1 MGICIS
7 ELLIVKN
14 VQYFALEMFL
24 LQILALFC
32 ISKKVNVKITTYM
45 QNFKSGTYIN
55 QGYYKSFQPTNI
67 NKKWVLD
74 DMELIHLLSKAD
86 RQLGRLDMYSE
97 HIPDIDLFISMHVL
111 KEATQSSKIEGTQTN
126 MEEALLD
133 KKDVSHENRDDWEEV
148 QNYISAMHNA
158 IEMLGK
164 LPFSSRL
171 IRETHKTLLQGVR
184 GEHKLPGV
192 FRTSQNWI
200 GGASIDDAV
209 FIPPVH
215 TSINELMGDLEN
227 FAHNTEVYFPD
238 LLKIAIIHYQ
248 FETIHPF
255 LDGNGRVG
263 RLLITLYLVD
273 KDILKKPILYLS
285 DFFERNKTLYYDNL
299 MKARTHDDIVQ
310 WLKFFLVGVIETAKK
325 GVETFDAIL
334 KLKQNSELNIQT
346 LGIRANNAQKIIQYL
361 FKHPMLDVDKIV
373 EITEVSKRTAYHLIN
388 DLEELGILKEIT
400 GGKRDKLFTFDSYL
414 NLFK

>member
-1 MGICIS
+1 M
-7 ELLIVKN
+7 K
-14 VQYFALEMFL
+14 
-24 LQILALFC
+24 
-32 ISKKVNVKITTYM
+32 
-45 QNFKSGTYIN
+45 NFKAGTYIN
-55 QGYYKSFQPTNI
+55 QGYYKSFQPELI
-67 NKKWVLD
+67 NKQWLMD
-74 DMELIHLLSKAD
+74 DMELMQLLSKAD

-133 KKDVSHENRDDWEEV
+133 KEDVSHEKRDDWEEV
-148 QNYISAMHNA
+148 QNYIAAMQQA
-158 IEMLGK
+158 IAMLGK

-171 IRETHKTLLQGVR
+171 IKETHKTLLQGVR

-192 FRTSQNWI
+192 FRSSQNWI
-200 GGASIDDAV
+200 GGASISDAV

-215 TSINELMGDLEN
+215 TSINDLMSDLEN
-227 FAHNTEVYFPD
+227 FAHNNETYFPD

-285 DFFERNKTLYYDNL
+285 DFFERNKELYYDNL
-299 MKARTHDDIVQ
+299 MKVRTKDDIVQ
-310 WLKFFLVGVIETAKK
+310 WLKFFLVGVVETAKK

-334 KLKQNSELNIQT
+334 KLKTTTELDIQT
-346 LGIRANNAQKIIQYL
+346 LKTRANNAQKIIQHL
-361 FKHPMLDVDKIV
+361 FKRPMIEVNKV
-373 EITEVSKRTAYHLIN
+373 MEITGVSKRTAYHLID
-388 DLEELGILKEIT
+388 DLERLQILKEIT
-400 GGKRDKLFTFDSYL
+400 GGKRDKLYVFDSYIK
-414 NLFK
+414 LFK